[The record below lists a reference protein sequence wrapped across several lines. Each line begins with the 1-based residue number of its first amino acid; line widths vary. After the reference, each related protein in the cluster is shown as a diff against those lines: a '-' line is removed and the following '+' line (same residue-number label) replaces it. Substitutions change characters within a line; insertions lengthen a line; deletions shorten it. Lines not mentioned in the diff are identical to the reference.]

1 MSRRKMPW
9 GWMDGWM
16 DGHTA
21 KESNSMEILNPLA
34 WVNCSPVQQLS
45 NCKVFTLSWH
55 PHCVTLKKTLK
66 IILPRQTLNLISSAT
81 TTRWTDFS
89 ESSSTAASGVFFG
102 YLGGECRTLI
112 REKSIPSLRPLM
124 PFPKLLQQTLLPQPP
139 LLLLWMQMCAEWEG
153 RLLLRFREEDWESTI
168 WVMCKWASEQ
178 HSRAISSFRE
188 KLGWEVLYK
197 MWISE
202 NRKQQ

>member
-55 PHCVTLKKTLK
+55 PHCVTLKKTPQNHTSTTNPKPNFISNNNTVNRLQWIQFNSCIRSVFWLPGWRMQNSYPGK
-66 IILPRQTLNLISSAT
+66 IHSIFEAIDAIPQAVATNPPT
-81 TTRWTDFS
+81 TTTTITTVNANVCGVGRK
-89 ESSSTAASGVFFG
+89 TAS
-102 YLGGECRTLI
+102 
-112 REKSIPSLRPLM
+112 SIPWRRLGVNDLGNV
-124 PFPKLLQQTLLPQPP
+124 
-139 LLLLWMQMCAEWEG
+139 QMSEW
-153 RLLLRFREEDWESTI
+153 TT
-168 WVMCKWASEQ
+168 
-178 HSRAISSFRE
+178 
-188 KLGWEVLYK
+188 
-197 MWISE
+197 
-202 NRKQQ
+202 

>member
-1 MSRRKMPW
+1 
-9 GWMDGWM
+9 
-16 DGHTA
+16 
-21 KESNSMEILNPLA
+21 
-34 WVNCSPVQQLS
+34 
-45 NCKVFTLSWH
+45 
-55 PHCVTLKKTLK
+55 
-66 IILPRQTLNLISSAT
+66 
-81 TTRWTDFS
+81 
-89 ESSSTAASGVFFG
+89 
-102 YLGGECRTLI
+102 
-112 REKSIPSLRPLM
+112 
-124 PFPKLLQQTLLPQPP
+124 
-139 LLLLWMQMCAEWEG
+139 MQMCAEWEG